1 MKLKHLIPIVLLVGA
16 LPWSTAFS
24 ADYGTAAEAKAMLER
39 VVAELKKDKSAA
51 LAKFNNDQGRFRDRD
66 LYPFCASS
74 PDGILTAHPTMVGE
88 NQKQL
93 KDATGKPFGKEI
105 HQVAEEGKFKKV
117 SYMWPRP
124 GSTKP
129 VPKVSFVTKVGDQ
142 ICGVGYYKQ

>member
-1 MKLKHLIPIVLLVGA
+1 MFA
-16 LPWSTAFS
+16 

-39 VVAELKKDKSAA
+39 VVAELKKDKAAA

-66 LYPFCASS
+66 LYPFCANLN
-74 PDGILTAHPTMVGE
+74 GTLTAHPTQVG
-88 NQKQL
+88 
-93 KDATGKPFGKEI
+93 KDVKEFKDPTGKAFGKEMYK
-105 HQVAEEGKFKKV
+105 VAEEDKFTKV
-117 SYMWPRP
+117 SYLYPRP

>member
-1 MKLKHLIPIVLLVGA
+1 MKLRRLIPLMLFIGA
-16 LPWSTAFS
+16 LPWSTAFA

-39 VVAELKKDKSAA
+39 VVAELKKDKAAA

-74 PDGILTAHPTMVGE
+74 NGTLTAHPTRVGV

-93 KDATGKPFGKEI
+93 KDATGKPFGKEMLK
-105 HQVAEEGKFKKV
+105 VAEQGKFKKV

-124 GSTKP
+124 ESTKP
-129 VPKVSFVTKVGDQ
+129 VPKVSFVTQVGDQ
-142 ICGVGYYKQ
+142 ICAVGYYKQ